1 MGMQTNSIS
10 ESSGKAA
17 LPEEEGEEIVE
28 EEVLDDNVED
38 VGTPDE
44 VVVHRE
50 RKPSEHTL
58 EDEKYGHL
66 DGVGIIYGN
75 VGATSFH
82 LRVLGD
88 LQKMDYVQ
96 VVHQSH
102 GWVLGQVSDME
113 RKTDLTLDRAKKLS
127 EGMDVEIDEI
137 VIAQISI
144 LGYRDERKLLQ
155 VPRSPF
161 KAGDMVYRAKD
172 QLIKEVIGLK
182 ENTPTGAYLGKLFG
196 YDINVEV
203 DINAMVQKHVSILAK
218 TGGGKSFLCGDLVE
232 ELMKHDVTVLILD
245 PHGEYGAMRDVG
257 SVMPGKRDFGIQPM
271 GFKDKIMEFATD
283 TTINKD
289 AKPLKFTLANID
301 ARDLLAL
308 TTIKN
313 GKVYLNA
320 LRKAIDGLKAVKKDY
335 GLKEIIAMLESDEDA
350 NNQTLIAELAYLNE
364 VNIFAPQG
372 TKIDELI
379 VTGKTT
385 IINLK
390 GTPPDIQE
398 LIVTR
403 LATAMF
409 ELRKLGKV
417 PPMMM
422 IAEEAHNFCPQQGV
436 TSCSKIFRTIAA
448 EGRKFGL
455 GLTIIS
461 QRAAK
466 IDKNVLSQCNTQMIL
481 KVTNPNDLKAIVSS
495 VEGLQEGMD
504 QEIQRLPIGVALI
517 MGGNIQMPL
526 FVEVRPRQSR
536 HGGESVEIIPSK
548 RL

>member
-1 MGMQTNSIS
+1 M
-10 ESSGKAA
+10 
-17 LPEEEGEEIVE
+17 
-28 EEVLDDNVED
+28 
-38 VGTPDE
+38 
-44 VVVHRE
+44 
-50 RKPSEHTL
+50 
-58 EDEKYGHL
+58 
-66 DGVGIIYGN
+66 GIIYGN
-75 VGATSFH
+75 VGATSFN

-113 RKTDLTLDRAKKLS
+113 RKTDLTLEKAKKLS
-127 EGMDVEIDEI
+127 EGMDIDIDEI
-137 VIAQISI
+137 VIAKVSV
-144 LGYRDERKLLQ
+144 LGYRDERGLLQ

-172 QLIKEVIGLK
+172 QLIREVIGLK
-182 ENTPTGAYLGKLFG
+182 ENTPTGAYIGKLFG
-196 YDINVEV
+196 YDINIEV

-245 PHGEYGAMRDVG
+245 PHGEYGAMRDAG
-257 SVMPGKRDFGIQPM
+257 SAMPGKRDFGIKPM
-271 GFKDKIMEFATD
+271 GFKDKITEFATD
-283 TTINKD
+283 TNINKG

-301 ARDLLAL
+301 GRDLLAL
-308 TTIKN
+308 TSIKN

-320 LRKAIDGLKAVKKDY
+320 LRKAIDGLKAVRKDY
-335 GLKEIIAMLESDEDA
+335 GLKEIIGMLEADEDA

-379 VTGKTT
+379 TEGRTT

-422 IAEEAHNFCPQQGV
+422 IAEEAHNFCPQQGT
-436 TSCSKIFRTIAA
+436 TSSSKIFRTIAA

-481 KVTNPNDLKAIVSS
+481 KVTNPNDLKAISAS
-495 VEGLQEGMD
+495 VEGLQAGMED
-504 QEIQRLPIGVALI
+504 EIQRLPIGVALV

-536 HGGESVEIIPSK
+536 HGGESVEIISSK